1 MQFRGGGGEQ
11 ERPIDDDTELALIVM
26 GTWAIHGKTGD
37 QAVLYSYLEEWV
49 TVVIG
54 EREGGRQAMDGAI
67 SQPSFIIRKR
77 WYGVEGGDAHPGVT

>member
-1 MQFRGGGGEQ
+1 MGGGEQ
-11 ERPIDDDTELALIVM
+11 ERSTDDTELALIVM

-49 TVVIG
+49 MVVIG
-54 EREGGRQAMDGAI
+54 EREGRRQAMDGAI
-67 SQPSFIIRKR
+67 SQASFIIRKR